1 MTMETARKRERQRGM
16 ALLMVLIA
24 LAILGS
30 MTADLLESNDVYL
43 ATAVNA
49 RDAKQAEYLAK
60 SGINLARLTLS
71 FQEMLGKAANF
82 PFWQY
87 TDMVIPMFTSK
98 DGGFLGDFTGT
109 KFSEDTGLGLKGLPD
124 DADLQVKIVDED
136 SKMNVNISNES
147 RSIQSGQGSG
157 ARQMLRQLTYLTASE
172 DYDLI
177 FDETLATDQL
187 STREEIICEFIDF
200 TDADEDLCDQ
210 SGAEDRS
217 LYTSFDPPYER
228 KNAPFDSLEEI
239 RLLSGVTDDFY
250 SAFVDPKPEDP
261 DSRIMTVWGRGKIN
275 INTAPAALTLPAICD
290 LASNETINYCEDPN
304 NLLNA
309 KTALY
314 FANMTK
320 SVMPFSSFDSFAAMI
335 IDPGKSMMGLLL
347 GLGDVAG
354 VPLEQSKIREQK
366 SGFTTTSTVF
376 SIYSTATVGKVTKR
390 IHMVVNTKDED
401 QLLFPEDQSV
411 SLAGGK
417 VLYYRME

>member
-1 MTMETARKRERQRGM
+1 MTMETARRRERQRGM

-60 SGINLARLTLS
+60 SGLNLARLTLS
-71 FQEMLGKAANF
+71 FQEMMGKAANF
-82 PFWQY
+82 PFWKY

-98 DGGFLGDFTGT
+98 DGGFLGDLTGT
-109 KFSEDTGLGLKGLPD
+109 TFDEDTGLGLKGLPD

-136 SKMNVNISNES
+136 SKMNVNIANEVV
-147 RSIQSGQGSG
+147 RGSG
-157 ARQMLRQLTYLTASE
+157 AQQMLKQLTMLTLSQ

-177 FDETLATDQL
+177 FDETLAGDQL
-187 STREEIICEFIDF
+187 SSREEIMCEFVDF
-200 TDADEDLCDQ
+200 TDADEDLCDG

-217 LYTSFDPPYER
+217 LYTSLDPSYER

-239 RLLSGVTDDFY
+239 RLISGVTDDFY

-261 DSRIMTVWGRGKIN
+261 DSRIMTVWGKGRIN
-275 INTAPAALTLPAICD
+275 INTAPSAILLPAVCD
-290 LASNETINYCEDPN
+290 LASDETINYCDDPN
-304 NLLNA
+304 NLMNVYSS
-309 KTALY
+309 LY
-314 FANMTK
+314 FADMTRQF
-320 SVMPFSSFDSFAAMI
+320 MPFSNFNSFATMVEN
-335 IDPGKSMMGLLL
+335 PGKSMMGMLM
-347 GLGDVAG
+347 GLGDAAG
-354 VPLEQSKIREQK
+354 VPLIPAKKKMQAA
-366 SGFTTTSTVF
+366 GFTTTSTVF

-390 IHMVVNTKDED
+390 IHMVVDMKAESQLIFPDE
-401 QLLFPEDQSV
+401 QTV
-411 SLAGGK
+411 TLAGGK